1 MGLDLLKKGDKAPSF
16 LLENYDGNQVS
27 LDQFKGKNIIIWFFP
42 KASTP
47 G

>member
-1 MGLDLLKKGDKAPSF
+1 MYLNIGDRAPDF
-16 LLENYDGNQVS
+16 NVKNYNGKTIKLNDFKNNQ
-27 LDQFKGKNIIIWFFP
+27 LIIWFFP

>member
-1 MGLDLLKKGDKAPSF
+1 MYLSIGDKAPDF
-16 LLENYDGNQVS
+16 NVQNYNGKTIKLSDFKNNQ
-27 LDQFKGKNIIIWFFP
+27 LIIWFFP

>member
-1 MGLDLLKKGDKAPSF
+1 MSNNLLKIGDKAPEFTLPNS
-16 LLENYDGNQVS
+16 
-27 LDQFKGKNIIIWFFP
+27 KGKNISLSDLNGQNIIIWFFP

>member
-1 MGLDLLKKGDKAPSF
+1 MYLNIGDKAPDF
-16 LLENYDGNQVS
+16 NVQNYNGKTIKLSDFKTNQ
-27 LDQFKGKNIIIWFFP
+27 LIIWFFP